1 MKQVY
6 LLPIFLGMAFSMG
19 AVHTIAPVEKDE
31 NSDSFTV
38 AVSSVALQ
46 DTIRN
51 KQDTTKVAYV
61 RDDDPKMKKKAPPV
75 KKTRVTFKRDVQR
88 ASLSKQ
94 SAEGNMVDVILMQSG
109 RVVRDVE
116 DLQLVGNSGN
126 PINSGNFIGFENM
139 VIPFEGTVRFKS
151 SNLMGTTMQDREVR
165 FTLMEKGRW
174 VLKID
179 L

>member
-6 LLPIFLGMAFSMG
+6 LLPILLGAIISIG
-19 AVHTIAPVEKDE
+19 AVPSPAPVEKE
-31 NSDSFTV
+31 EVSTSFV
-38 AVSSVALQ
+38 ASEYLFAGQ
-46 DTIRN
+46 DTIVA
-51 KQDTTKVAYV
+51 KQDTSKVAYV
-61 RDDDPKMKKKAPPV
+61 RDDNPKKKKKAPAV
-75 KKTRVTFKRDVQR
+75 KKTRVSYKRDVQR

-94 SAEGNMVDVILMQSG
+94 STEGNMVDVIVMQSG
-109 RVVRDVE
+109 RVLRELEDV
-116 DLQLVGNSGN
+116 QLMGSSGN

-139 VIPFEGTVRFKS
+139 TIPFEGTLRFKS

-165 FTLMEKGRW
+165 FTIMEQGRW

>member
-19 AVHTIAPVEKDE
+19 AVHNTVPVKRGD
-31 NSDSFTV
+31 NPVSFHV
-38 AVSSVALQ
+38 PVPSVASQ
-46 DTIRN
+46 DTIKA

>member
-6 LLPIFLGMAFSMG
+6 LFPLFLGMAFSMG
-19 AVHTIAPVEKDE
+19 AVHLIALGEKEE
-31 NSDSFTV
+31 NFDSFTV
-38 AVSSVALQ
+38 PVLSAALQ
-46 DTIRN
+46 DTIIN

-94 SAEGNMVDVILMQSG
+94 STEGNMVDVILMQSG